1 MQLLLLLLVH
11 ETLSLSLSLSYGI
24 IYNEHIRWPP
34 AMSGITYL
42 DPMLMRESRPYT
54 SRGAVIVIQRLNG

>member
-1 MQLLLLLLVH
+1 MRY
-11 ETLSLSLSLSYGI
+11 TLSRGI

-42 DPMLMRESRPYT
+42 DPMLMPSRAAIHH
-54 SRGAVIVIQRLNG
+54 GAVIVIQRLNG